1 MLLDDN
7 FEMQG
12 GVRNYLGK
20 TQEVT
25 APKFWQSSKDSPPT
39 ELTYIT
45 EAEKG
50 LLLDA
55 NLHSSLDNGK
65 PNIGASGL
73 LSLDGW
79 GDANDGFGGNSSNAG
94 PAGGASSGGNYGGNT
109 NNNNNSGNN
118 NNNDSFDYEGAAY
131 GTPDSIAS
139 VTSNNNNN
147 NNPNF
152 DYETQA
158 YNVTNPNFDYETE
171 AYTGV
176 GKIES
181 NFYNDKTGQFTTTQS
196 PGVIPAVDYQTSNIG
211 AYLDNPNVPD
221 KDKTDFLGR
230 LKAIS
235 NSDLVGTNI
244 DGIEDKFII
253 DNLDISLN
261 SIIDQTKYSK
271 YTDNISEVAKTF
283 EKDLKTTP
291 LSTIG
296 KSGGIIGTFFR
307 GVTDNYKNNKAMDL
321 LGYTG
326 STIKYN
332 PDGSGDFN
340 YGGGFLTGNA
350 GEGERDAV
358 NQLTPL
364 AADAIGGTTSQPS
377 MVNEYFK
384 NLNNTN
390 LGISQ
395 DYLNTY
401 NTAKTKMAN
410 TLNMTAPDQQ
420 YGFEN
425 NYRDTYSR
433 QMNNSNVFY
442 NYLNEQGLI

>member
-20 TQEVT
+20 TEEVK
-25 APKFWQSSKDSPPT
+25 APKYWKSSKDSPST
-39 ELTYIT
+39 ELVYIT

-55 NLHSSLDNGK
+55 NLHGSLDSGK

-79 GDANDGFGGNSSNAG
+79 GSTDSSQNTSGGQGNQSGSSSSQAADSKAG
-94 PAGGASSGGNYGGNT
+94 GYSSGGGASFQGSNT
-109 NNNNNSGNN
+109 PVSAPGV
-118 NNNDSFDYEGAAY
+118 
-131 GTPDSIAS
+131 TPKS
-139 VTSNNNNN
+139 
-147 NNPNF
+147 
-152 DYETQA
+152 
-158 YNVTNPNFDYETE
+158 NFDYETE

-181 NFYNDKTGQFTTTQS
+181 NFYNDETGQFTTTQS
-196 PGVIPAVDYQTSNIG
+196 PGVINAADYQTSNIG
-211 AYLDNPNVPD
+211 AYLDSPGVTD
-221 KDKTDFLGR
+221 KAKTDFLGR

-244 DGIEDKFII
+244 DGIEDDFVIG
-253 DNLDISLN
+253 NLDTSLN

-271 YTDNISEVAKTF
+271 YTNNINEVAKTF
-283 EKDLKTTP
+283 EKDLRTTP
-291 LSTIG
+291 LSTIA

-326 STIKYN
+326 KSIKYN

-377 MVNEYFK
+377 MVNDYFA

-390 LGISQ
+390 LGINQ
-395 DYLNTY
+395 NYLNTY
-401 NTAKTKMAN
+401 NTAKSKMAN
-410 TLNMTAPDQQ
+410 TLNITPNTQQ
-420 YGFEN
+420 YGYGN
-425 NYRDTYSR
+425 SYNDTYSR
-433 QMNNSNVFY
+433 SMNNTNVFY

>member
-1 MLLDDN
+1 MLLNDDN
-7 FEMQG
+7 FVMQG

-20 TQEVT
+20 TEEVK
-25 APKFWQSSKDSPPT
+25 APKFWKSSKDSPET
-39 ELTYIT
+39 ELVYIT

-55 NLHSSLDNGK
+55 NLHNSLDNGK

-73 LSLDGW
+73 LSLDGFGSTDSGQNRSG
-79 GDANDGFGGNSSNAG
+79 GDVSGGMDRGQDDGNDNFGSNSG
-94 PAGGASSGGNYGGNT
+94 GGASFQGSNT
-109 NNNNNSGNN
+109 PASPPGV
-118 NNNDSFDYEGAAY
+118 
-131 GTPDSIAS
+131 TP
-139 VTSNNNNN
+139 TS
-147 NNPNF
+147 
-152 DYETQA
+152 
-158 YNVTNPNFDYETE
+158 NFDYETE

-181 NFYNDKTGQFTTTQS
+181 NFFNPETGEFSLKQTA
-196 PGVIPAVDYQTSNIG
+196 GVINAADYQTSNIG
-211 AYLDNPNVPD
+211 AYLDSPGVSD

-244 DGIEDKFII
+244 DGIEDDFVIG
-253 DNLDISLN
+253 NLDTSLN

-271 YTDNISEVAKTF
+271 YTNNINEVAKTF
-283 EKDLKTTP
+283 ESDLRKTP
-291 LSTIG
+291 LSTIA

-326 STIKYN
+326 KSIKYN

-350 GEGERDAV
+350 SEGERDAV

-364 AADAIGGTTSQPS
+364 AADAVGGTTSQPS
-377 MVNEYFK
+377 MVNDYFA

-390 LGISQ
+390 LGISEN
-395 DYLNTY
+395 YLNTY

-410 TLNMTAPDQQ
+410 TLNITPNTNQ
-420 YGFEN
+420 YGYGN
-425 NYRDTYSR
+425 SYNDNYSR
-433 QMNNSNVFY
+433 SMNSSNVFY